1 VTVVDA
7 SAVVDVL
14 VPPDA
19 ARRDFLVEQLP
30 GPADPWLAPDVLLF
44 EVFAVVRRH
53 VLRGVLSS
61 DLAATAL
68 QRLRRLPVELIPT
81 GGLIGAAWLLRDR
94 FGAADSL
101 YAAVAMSSGLPVLTT
116 DLRFARAARDA
127 GIETVV
133 PGVSS

>member
-7 SAVVDVL
+7 SAVLDLL

-19 ARRDFLVEQLP
+19 ARRDFLVARLP
-30 GPADPWLAPDVLLF
+30 EPTNPWLAPDILLF

-53 VLRGVLSS
+53 VLRGVLADSV
-61 DLAATAL
+61 AASTL
-68 QRLRRLPVELIPT
+68 RRLRRLPVELVPT
-81 GGLIGAAWLLRDR
+81 TGLLGAAWLMRDR

-101 YAAVAMSSGLPVLTT
+101 YAAVALSSGLPLLTT

-133 PGVSS
+133 PAVSS